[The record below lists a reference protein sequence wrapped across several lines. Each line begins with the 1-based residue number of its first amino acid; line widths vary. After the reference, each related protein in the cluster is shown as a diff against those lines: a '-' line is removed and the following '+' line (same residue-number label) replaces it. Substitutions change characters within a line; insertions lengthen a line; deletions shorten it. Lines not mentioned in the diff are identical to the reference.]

1 MARHAC
7 VVSQTHATQSCAGGA
22 HRSIQEFYMSR
33 FWKIALIVIAVIVV
47 AAVGFRLLHKA
58 TPAGAASAQSATKS
72 KGGKDGKDETPPVP
86 VTVVPVVK
94 QNVPVYLT
102 ALGTVQALNTVTV
115 NPQVGGQL
123 LSLEFTEG
131 QPVKKGQ
138 VLAQIDPRTYQAA
151 HDQAVARQ
159 RQDQALLETAKSN
172 LARSQDLAAKGYI
185 SRQDLDTLHN
195 TAAQYAAAVAA
206 DAASV
211 RDSQVQL
218 AYTKVISP
226 IDGLAGIRNVDPGNV
241 VTTSTG
247 LVTLTQLHPIN
258 VMFTLPE
265 QNLDMV
271 RTAAAQEGAVLQV
284 TALDRTDAHPIAS
297 GGVLKVID
305 NQIDTSTGTFR
316 LKSEFQND
324 KNELWPGQFVNV
336 QLLVSTVDG
345 GLVIPAQAVQRGPD
359 GDYVYQVQA
368 DSTVKMQAVVVA
380 GEVGDSHVMIGSGL
394 KVGERVVTEGQ
405 FRLKPG
411 SKVNA
416 LKPGEVPAAPTAA
429 ELEKA
434 KQSSKGGRRRG

>member
-1 MARHAC
+1 
-7 VVSQTHATQSCAGGA
+7 
-22 HRSIQEFYMSR
+22 MSR
-33 FWKIALIVIAVIVV
+33 FWKIALIVIAVIIV
-47 AAVGFRLLHKA
+47 AVVGFRLLHK
-58 TPAGAASAQSATKS
+58 PAGSTSAQTAGK
-72 KGGKDGKDETPPVP
+72 GKDGKDETPPVP

-94 QNVPVYLT
+94 QSVPVYLT

-123 LSLEFTEG
+123 LSLDFTEG

-151 HDQAVARQ
+151 YDQALAKQ
-159 RQDQALLETAKSN
+159 HQDQALLDTAKSN
-172 LARSQDLAAKGYI
+172 LLRNQDLITKGYI
-185 SRQDLDTLHN
+185 SKQDMDTLRN
-195 TAAQYAAAVAA
+195 TAAQYQATVAA
-206 DAASV
+206 DAANI
-211 RDSQVQL
+211 RDTQVQL

-226 IDGLAGIRNVDPGNV
+226 IDGLAGIRGVDPGNV
-241 VTTSTG
+241 VTTSTSI
-247 LVTLTQLHPIN
+247 VTLTQLHPIN

-271 RTAAAQEGAVLQV
+271 RTAASQAGAVLQV

-305 NQIDTSTGTFR
+305 NQIDATTGTFR
-316 LKSEFQND
+316 LKSEFPNA

-359 GDYVYQVQA
+359 GDYVYQVQG
-368 DSTVKMQAVVVA
+368 DHTVKMQPVVVA
-380 GEVGDSHVMIGSGL
+380 GEVGDSHVMISSGL
-394 KVGERVVTEGQ
+394 KVGEQVVTEGQ

-416 LKPGEVPAAPTAA
+416 LKPGEVPAAPTADQ
-429 ELEKA
+429 LDKA
-434 KQSSKGGRRRG
+434 KKNSMGGGRRH